1 MYPNLYLTQNIAPVR
16 SSWVGPRSAA
26 FRPRFARVSPF
37 RGARRAASINLYR
50 TVYAAPRDT
59 QHCNTPLRRHKPDTR
74 RDSNL
79 INDGFGATPDVA
91 MRTSPLFGKPR

>member
-16 SSWVGPRSAA
+16 SSWIGPRSPA
-26 FRPRFARVSPF
+26 FRPRFAIS
-37 RGARRAASINLYR
+37 RRAASIYLYR
-50 TVYAAPRDT
+50 TVYAALRDT

-79 INDGFGATPDVA
+79 INDGFEATPDVA